1 MFSQEEQRSGVVA
14 RAVGSALVPD
24 GGTVASTTPWS
35 YSHAVAVPKATYA
48 IVGAN
53 LAGGR
58 AAIALRDEGFDGNI
72 VLIGA
77 EAYPP
82 YERPPLSKELL
93 AGARSVESSYLQPLD
108 HYADQGI
115 DLRLGTTVSR
125 LLPRWSGVE
134 LADGSTL
141 FADRILLATGSRVRR
156 LRVPGVNLGGVHYLR
171 NLDDS
176 LAIRDRLREQL
187 RITVVGAGFIG
198 AEFASSA
205 INAGC
210 SVTMLEAAEVPLGRA
225 LGYDIGRFYAA
236 IHRSSGVDL
245 RTGTAIAEIRGER
258 GRVRKVITAD
268 GTVIDTDLVVI
279 GVGTTAASELADDA
293 GIETDDGIVVDA
305 YCRTSVPNVFA
316 AGEVARH
323 PNRWLGSRVRLEHF
337 QTAQNQA
344 LIAAR
349 SMLDQ
354 PTRYDEVPWFWSD
367 QYNLNLQLAGHPKTS
382 DTRLLRGD
390 MDDSSFSVLY
400 LRDGRISCIVA
411 VNRPRDVRAAMNLIE
426 QGRVVDPAELMD
438 ETTDLRRLAA
448 SFGS

>member
-1 MFSQEEQRSGVVA
+1 M
-14 RAVGSALVPD
+14 
-24 GGTVASTTPWS
+24 
-35 YSHAVAVPKATYA
+35 PKATYA

-58 AAIALRDEGFDGNI
+58 AALALRDEGFDGNI

-93 AGARSVESSYLQPLD
+93 TQARSVESTYLHPQD
-108 HYADQGI
+108 HYADQDI

-125 LLPRWSGVE
+125 LLPRWGSIE
-134 LADGSTL
+134 FTDGSAL
-141 FADRILLATGSRVRR
+141 VADRILLATGSRVRR
-156 LRVPGVNLGGVHYLR
+156 LQVSGVELAGVHYLR
-171 NLDDS
+171 NIDDA
-176 LAIRDRLREQL
+176 LAIRDRLPEQP
-187 RITVVGAGFIG
+187 RITIIGAGFIG

-225 LGYDIGRFYAA
+225 LGHDIGRFYAA
-236 IHRSSGVDL
+236 IHRNSGVDL

-258 GRVRKVITAD
+258 GHVRKVITAE
-268 GTVIDTDLVVI
+268 GTAIDTDLVVI
-279 GVGTTAASELADDA
+279 GVGTMPASELADDA
-293 GIETDDGIVVDA
+293 GIKTDNGIIVDA
-305 YCRTSVPNVFA
+305 YCRTSAPNVFA

-323 PNRWLGSRVRLEHF
+323 PNRWLASRVRLEHF

-344 LIAAR
+344 LTAAQ
-349 SMLDQ
+349 SMLGRA
-354 PTRYDEVPWFWSD
+354 TRYEEVPWFWSD
-367 QYNLNLQLAGHPKTS
+367 QYHLNLQLAGHPKAT

-390 MDDSSFSVLY
+390 MGASSFSVLY

-411 VNRPRDVRAAMNLIE
+411 VNRPRDVRPVMRLIE
-426 QGRVVDPAELMD
+426 QDRVVNPTELTD
-438 ETTDLRRLAA
+438 ESIDLRKLAA
-448 SFGS
+448 STGR